1 MNALR
6 LVTIP
11 ALLAAAVPFPVAAQ
25 DAAYSADVAK
35 WRTQREDR
43 LKADGGWLTVT
54 GLFWL
59 KDGAN
64 TLGSAPG
71 NDIVLPA
78 SAPARMATI
87 DFGGGKAAVRVE
99 PGAAVSSGGKPVT
112 AMPLRADTSEGGPDV
127 LVHGPLSLEV
137 IERGGRYGIRLKD
150 KESRYRREFAGLQWY
165 PVRESHRVVAR
176 FVPHPAPKT
185 IPIANVLG
193 QEDQQPSPG
202 TAVFALDGKEVR
214 LDPIVESPDAKQLFF
229 IFKDATSGRDTYPA
243 GRYLYTDMPKDGV
256 VTLDFNKAYSPP
268 CAFTAYATCPLPPS
282 QNRLAVRIEA
292 GEKKPAPLH

>member
-1 MNALR
+1 MVAAVLA
-6 LVTIP
+6 I
-11 ALLAAAVPFPVAAQ
+11 AAAAASPYVAEIEQ
-25 DAAYSADVAK
+25 WRAK
-35 WRTQREDR
+35 REER

-78 SAPARMATI
+78 SAPPRMATI
-87 DFGGGKAAVRVE
+87 DFGGGRATVRVE
-99 PGAAVSSGGKPVT
+99 PGVAVSSGGKAVT
-112 AMPLRADTSEGGPDV
+112 SMPLRADTSEGGPDV

-150 KESRYRREFAGLQWY
+150 TESRYRREFAGLRWY

-185 IPIANVLG
+185 IAIANVLG
-193 QEDQQPSPG
+193 QEDQMPSPG
-202 TAVFALDGKEVR
+202 TAVFTLEGKEVR
-214 LDPIVESPDAKQLFF
+214 LDPILESPDAGQLFF

-243 GRYLYTDMPKDGV
+243 GRYLYTDMPRDGV

-268 CAFTAYATCPLPPS
+268 CAFTAYATCPLPPP

>member
-1 MNALR
+1 MLIAGVLA
-6 LVTIP
+6 V
-11 ALLAAAVPFPVAAQ
+11 AAAAGTPYVAEVEQ
-25 DAAYSADVAK
+25 WRAK
-35 WRTQREDR
+35 REER
-43 LKADGGWLTVT
+43 LKADGGWLTVS

-78 SAPARMATI
+78 SAPARLAVV
-87 DFGGGKAAVRVE
+87 DFTGGKATVRVE
-99 PGAAVSSGGKPVT
+99 PGVRVLSGDKPVT
-112 AMPLRADTSEGGPDV
+112 TMELKADTASGGPDV
-127 LVHGPLSLEV
+127 LVHGPLSLQV

-150 KESRYRREFAGLQWY
+150 NQSPRRREFAGLQWY
-165 PVRESHRVVAR
+165 PVNQAHRLTAR
-176 FVPHPAPKT
+176 FVPHAAPKT

-202 TAVFALDGKEVR
+202 YVVFTLGGKELR
-214 LDPIVESPDAKQLFF
+214 LDPILEAPDAKELFF
-229 IFKDATSGRDTYPA
+229 IFKDKTAGRDTYPA
-243 GRYLYTDMPKDGV
+243 GRYLYTELPKDGV

-268 CAFTAYATCPLPPS
+268 CAFTAFATCPLPPP
-282 QNRLAVRIEA
+282 QNRLTVRIEA